1 MSNRIGTFFF
11 QNLAELNAADQSQGV
26 NVGDLGFVFD
36 ERAIF
41 VNVDNATPQWFSFN
55 PIVASGDTPIQNALR
70 MRTFRDPSV
79 LISPSGS
86 VTLETIAS
94 STEVSVNR
102 IIKVGLRGS
111 ILDNSNG
118 TNAKTFVVDQ
128 DFFLS
133 VSGIGIA
140 NPIELTPLLSNEV
153 NVGLPAFDSLV
164 LEIVFL
170 GTALVLRLRNASL
183 VDSFDVSVSAYYDI
197 QLG

>member
-11 QNLAELNAADQSQGV
+11 QSLAELSAADQSQGV

-41 VNVDNATPQWFSFN
+41 VNVDNATPQWSSFN
-55 PIVASGDTPIQNALR
+55 PLVASRNTPIENALR

-79 LISPSGS
+79 RISPSGS

-94 STEVSVNR
+94 SSEVSASR

-111 ILDNSNG
+111 FLDNSNG
-118 TNAKTFVVDQ
+118 TNAKTFVLDQ

-133 VSGIGIA
+133 VSGTGVA
-140 NPIELTPLLSNEV
+140 RPTELTPLLSNEV

-170 GTALVLRLRNASL
+170 GTTLVLRIRNQSV

>member
-1 MSNRIGTFFF
+1 M
-11 QNLAELNAADQSQGV
+11 
-26 NVGDLGFVFD
+26 
-36 ERAIF
+36 
-41 VNVDNATPQWFSFN
+41 
-55 PIVASGDTPIQNALR
+55 
-70 MRTFRDPSV
+70 
-79 LISPSGS
+79 
-86 VTLETIAS
+86 
-94 STEVSVNR
+94 
-102 IIKVGLRGS
+102 
-111 ILDNSNG
+111 
-118 TNAKTFVVDQ
+118 VDQ

-133 VSGIGIA
+133 VSGTGIA